1 MQTDKQH
8 ALSELVQ
15 ATKQEMEERG
25 YAEATIK
32 TYEKI
37 WRMLSA
43 YAQKNN
49 IDQYSTAIAHDFLK
63 SKFGDLADFPRTCS
77 TQGEYFRG
85 LNKLDEYHK
94 YGFVSSKRPQQ
105 KAYSFPEG
113 FNEQIRGYID
123 KRKSEGLSEK
133 RIQVFSLYLE
143 RFSHF
148 CVDIGL
154 GQITQISG
162 DHINQYLTYVGKYTV
177 STVTNSI
184 CCIRAFLAYLY
195 DRSLIGQDLSR
206 LLPKIR
212 HSSEDAIPSAYSREE
227 VESILKCIDRSNPA
241 GIRNYAMLILAAR
254 LGLRA
259 SDICGLTFHC
269 IDWEENR
276 ISLVTQKTDKSG
288 VLPLLNEVGEA
299 IIEYLKVR
307 PSSSSSEV
315 FLRAQPPY
323 VRLTS
328 TALYWITSEYIRRS
342 GIHVPQGK
350 KHGPHAL
357 RHSLSSIMLE
367 SNVPLPIISDILIH
381 SSTDTTKVYLKIDVR
396 QLRECALEVPTHSG
410 KE

>member
-1 MQTDKQH
+1 
-8 ALSELVQ
+8 
-15 ATKQEMEERG
+15 MEERG
-25 YAEATIK
+25 YSEATIK

-49 IDQYSTAIAHDFLK
+49 HDQYSTAFAHDFLE
-63 SKFGDLADFPRTCS
+63 SKFGDLADFPRTC
-77 TQGEYFRG
+77 TQSEYFRG
-85 LNKLDEYHK
+85 LNKLDEYYM
-94 YGFVSSKRPQQ
+94 YGFVSSKRPRK
-105 KAYSFPEG
+105 KAYVFPDG
-113 FNEQIRGYID
+113 FDEQIRGYID

-133 RIQVFSLYLE
+133 RIQVFMLYLE

-154 GQITQISG
+154 KQIAQISG
-162 DHINQYLTYVGKYTV
+162 DHINQYLAYIIKYTV

-195 DRSLIGQDLSR
+195 ERGSIGQDISR
-206 LLPKIR
+206 LLPKVK
-212 HSSEDAIPSAYSREE
+212 HSSEDTIPSAYSREE
-227 VESILKCIDRSNPA
+227 VDSILKCIDRSSPT
-241 GIRNYAMLILAAR
+241 GIRNYAMLLLASR

-259 SDICGLTFHC
+259 SDICGLTFQC

-276 ISLVTQKTDKSG
+276 ISLVTEKTDKQG

-307 PSSSSSEV
+307 PFSGSSEV
-315 FLRAQPPY
+315 FLRVQPPY

-342 GIHVPQGK
+342 KIHVPQGK

-367 SNVPLPIISDILIH
+367 SSVPLPIISDILIH

-396 QLRECALEVPTHSG
+396 QLRECALEVPSAHSG